1 IVEWVEGGFRFAL
14 VMVVVIAALTLLYLP
29 FFKMADEKA
38 LKEERMQAQEVS
50 GQSQEIS
57 GEA

>member
-1 IVEWVEGGFRFAL
+1 
-14 VMVVVIAALTLLYLP
+14 MVVVIAALTLLYLP